1 MRTRQAIT
9 ALLAVLLA
17 TAIAACGGDAVALD
31 PVAEAATKTAAAKSM
46 RLELTMKMTAPELG
60 AQPATIRAT
69 GVSAGERSAMTM
81 RMPAVQGIDLGEI
94 ETRSDG
100 LVLYMRMPFLQ
111 RAAPQL
117 KPWLK
122 IDLGKA
128 GDDLGLDFAALVELG
143 RQTDPTK
150 ALEFLR
156 AAGEVEEVGAATVRG
171 TQTTHYQGIVDLAR
185 YADQLEDE
193 QGSEAAAARS
203 LRKVIELTGK
213 STMPLELWI
222 DSDSLVRRMTWQQ
235 TTVAAEGAAPT
246 KVAATMDL
254 FDYGADVD
262 VVIPPDAQTTSL
274 EELQELGKGS

>member
-1 MRTRQAIT
+1 MKAIRAFT
-9 ALLAVLLA
+9 ALLALLLA
-17 TAIAACGGDAVALD
+17 TALTACGGDAVALG

-46 RLELTMKMTAPELG
+46 RLELTMRMTAPEFG
-60 AQPATIRAT
+60 AQPVTINAT

-81 RMPAVQGIDLGEI
+81 RMPAVQGIALGEI

-100 LVLYMRMPFLQ
+100 LVLYLRMPFLQ
-111 RAAPQL
+111 QAAPQL
-117 KPWLK
+117 KPWIK
-122 IDLGKA
+122 VDLRNAGK
-128 GDDLGLDFAALVELG
+128 DLGLDFEALLELS

-171 TQTTHYQGIVDLAR
+171 TETTHYRGIVDLAR
-185 YADQLEDE
+185 FAEQLEDE
-193 QGSEAAAARS
+193 QGSEAAARS

-262 VVIPPDAQTTSL
+262 VVIPPDAQATSL